1 MFTGSNY
8 QIWFAPMEGERF
20 NYAMDIKNI
29 AESYGAK
36 AGGHVGGTTAA
47 RNAAVARAR
56 FGLTLAD
63 KIRFFFGMHYKPDGT
78 SRPGLPRSTGLVR
91 VPLRRNELS
100 AFEPLV
106 ILKQC

>member
-1 MFTGSNY
+1 MLADAGRKHIIMFTGSNY

-47 RNAAVARAR
+47 RNAAVAKGKILIDT
-56 FGLTLAD
+56 GLTSQD
-63 KIRFFFGMHYKPDGT
+63 K
-78 SRPGLPRSTGLVR
+78 
-91 VPLRRNELS
+91 N
-100 AFEPLV
+100 
-106 ILKQC
+106 